1 MSYRSIHSLP
11 GPAGPPGAG
20 GGGGGGTPPYVQTF
34 AVPDTTWTVT
44 HPLATITPTVEIFG
58 MDGTVISESDANVR
72 VADNQT
78 VIVSFDVPVAGRVKL
93 SP

>member
-20 GGGGGGTPPYVQTF
+20 GGGGGGTTTHVQTF

-44 HPLATITPTVEIFG
+44 HSLGTDTPMVALYDLNGSALGDADVYAPDTSTVVITF
-58 MDGTVISESDANVR
+58 A
-72 VADNQT
+72 
-78 VIVSFDVPVAGRVKL
+78 VPVAGRAVIQA
-93 SP
+93 